1 VVILVILKVKN
12 VLLFIPMWNKNLLD
26 SLNLSNL
33 NCKEFNLLRE
43 EISYKKI
50 NHFTEDDFIS
60 MFEQRIKEYKFVS
73 IIGLEKFIKKQLIMG
88 CHHFIDNLLLEYNIK
103 NLQIFE
109 HDYSYYKKLYPNI
122 KYATYDSLENNK
134 PLLIAMPF
142 PGHLNI
148 HNQFKDI
155 LKKCDDNNIDVHID
169 ASWLPASFNAH
180 YDISNNCVKSIAM
193 SLSKAYCMGWN
204 RIGIRWSKEYNE
216 NDSISIMN
224 KSHMIPV
231 ISYKIGCLFLENFE
245 LDYIVKIYKNRYEKL
260 CKDLKLRPS
269 NIIHA
274 AFSIDKSK
282 LFGLKKLLED
292 VV

>member
-1 VVILVILKVKN
+1 
-12 VLLFIPMWNKNLLD
+12 MWNKNLLD
-26 SLNLSNL
+26 HFHLPNL
-33 NCKEFNLLRE
+33 NCKSFDLLKE
-43 EISYKKI
+43 KISYKQI
-50 NHFTEDDFIS
+50 NHFTKDDFIY
-60 MFEQRIKEYKFVS
+60 MFEKRIKECKFVS
-73 IIGLEKFIKKQLIMG
+73 IKGLENFKEKELIIG
-88 CHHFIDNLLLEYNIK
+88 CHHFIDNLLLEHNIK

-122 KYATYDSLENNK
+122 KYVTYDSLEKGK

-142 PGHLNI
+142 PGHLGI
-148 HNQFKDI
+148 HTQFNDI
-155 LKKCDDNNIDVHID
+155 LTKCDNYGIDVHID
-169 ASWLPASFNAH
+169 ASWVPSSFNIN

-204 RIGIRWSKEYNE
+204 RIGIRWSKEYKE
-216 NDSISIMN
+216 NDSICIMN

-245 LDYIVKIYKNRYEKL
+245 LDYIVKIYKNQYEKL

-292 VV
+292 VI